1 MAAHTYLTVQTMPI
15 SSLSKRFFQRTGRW
29 QRLAALVLVG
39 VLSHPVASVCAQ
51 IPDVIN
57 EATATYTTTDG
68 PIGIT
73 SNTIVTRLDPAL
85 IDPGGN
91 LLGCNGQ
98 PLASYAG
105 FSMGLYEPDASGLDL
120 GSLVALTP
128 TLGTDSI
135 SPNTN
140 NNNPFSLL
148 PNEGRYNFLFDS
160 ASRLTSPLNAGLKQ
174 TDSGAQYILAIRSP
188 EGSRFSERRVR
199 IEMLGVS
206 QNTPNST
213 AVLSYRATSLDGQP
227 ISADGATQL
236 TKTVEIRNAAV
247 QSLTFFEFGLNT
259 VICEAEQV
267 KLTKSADRSAAQ
279 PGDVVVYRLNIQN
292 LAKVEVDTVVAIDT
306 LPLGFELVDGSVTG
320 QVNGN
325 TVAVKSTLSGRNVT
339 FSVGE
344 ALGSERSLDIIY
356 ATRLTPDALR
366 GTGRNSA
373 VVTAE
378 RTDTGYRIQ
387 DGPSSHLITLDPGL
401 LSDCG
406 TLIGRVFEDKN
417 FDGEQQPGEAGIPN
431 AVIFLDDGN
440 RVVTDADGLYSVQKM
455 LPGQRT
461 GTLDLSSLPGYT
473 LAANLRFSERN
484 SLSRLVNLAP
494 GGLVRMNFGV
504 TPTFQEAQE

>member
-1 MAAHTYLTVQTMPI
+1 MPTSSPPEWFSQRI
-15 SSLSKRFFQRTGRW
+15 SRW
-29 QRLAALVLVG
+29 QRLIALVLVG
-39 VLSHPVASVCAQ
+39 TFAHPTASVYAQ
-51 IPDVIN
+51 IPDVILPDVIN
-57 EATATYTTTDG
+57 EATATYTTSSG
-68 PIGIT
+68 SASIT
-73 SNTIVTRLDPAL
+73 SNQIITRLDPAL

-98 PLASYAG
+98 PLGSYAG

-120 GSLVALTP
+120 GDLVALTP
-128 TLGTDSI
+128 TTGTDGVP
-135 SPNTN
+135 PNSD

-148 PNEGRYNFLFDS
+148 PNEGRYNFLLNS
-160 ASRLTSPLNAGLKQ
+160 GTNLTGFLNAGLKQ
-174 TDSGAQYILAIRSP
+174 TDASAQYILVINSP
-188 EGSRFSERRVR
+188 EGSAFGERRIR
-199 IEMLGVS
+199 IEMLGIT
-206 QNTPNST
+206 QNNTNNTS
-213 AVLSYRATSLDGQP
+213 ALSYRATSLDGQP
-227 ISADGATQL
+227 ISADGATEL

-247 QSLTFFEFGLNT
+247 QSLTFFEFGVDT

-267 KLTKSADRSAAQ
+267 KITKSADRSAAQ

-292 LAKVEVDTVVAIDT
+292 LANVEVDSVIAIDT
-306 LPLGFELVDGSVTG
+306 LPVGFELLPQSVTG

-325 TVAVKSTLSGRNVT
+325 PVAVNANVSGRSVT
-339 FSVGE
+339 FSVAE
-344 ALGSERSLDIIY
+344 SLGAERTLDIIY

-378 RTDTGYRIQ
+378 RTDSGFRIQ
-387 DGPSSHLITLDPGL
+387 DGPSTHLITLDPGL

-473 LAANLRFSERN
+473 LATNLHFNERN